1 VLVPALSILRDPTA
15 AAALLQ
21 PDRLRLLRELTEPDS
36 ASGLARRLQL
46 PRQRVNYHLRELER
60 QGLVELVAERRKGN
74 CVERVVRAS
83 AQGYVVSPEALGSL
97 GADPGRVADHKSAAY
112 LAALAARVIREL
124 GGLTERA
131 RREDKRL
138 ATFSLD
144 TEITFASPA
153 DRAAFAEELTRAV
166 AALVARY
173 HTTHAPAGRR
183 FRLIAGAYPA
193 AASKEVTP

>member
-1 VLVPALSILRDPTA
+1 VPSPALHILRDAKA

-21 PDRLRLLRELTEPDS
+21 PDRLRLLRELSEPDS
-36 ASGLARRLQL
+36 ASGLARRLEL

-60 QGLVELVAERRKGN
+60 QGLVELVGERRKGN
-74 CVERVVRAS
+74 CLERVVRAS
-83 AQGYVVSPEALGSL
+83 AAGYVVSPEALGAM

-124 GGLTERA
+124 GTLSQQADDEG
-131 RREDKRL
+131 KRL

-144 TEITFASPA
+144 TRITFASSA
-153 DRAAFAEELTRAV
+153 DRAAFAEELTNAV

-173 HTTHAPAGRR
+173 HTPGPPAARS
-183 FRLIAGAYPA
+183 FRLMVGAHPA
-193 AASKEVTP
+193 AAPKEVTP

>member
-1 VLVPALSILRDPTA
+1 M
-15 AAALLQ
+15 
-21 PDRLRLLRELTEPDS
+21 
-36 ASGLARRLQL
+36 
-46 PRQRVNYHLRELER
+46 
-60 QGLVELVAERRKGN
+60 
-74 CVERVVRAS
+74 RAS
-83 AQGYVVSPEALGSL
+83 AQGYVVSPEALGAL
-97 GADPGRVADHKSAAY
+97 GADPGRVADHTSAAY

-131 RREDKRL
+131 RQEDKRL

-153 DRAAFAEELTRAV
+153 HRAAFAEELTQAV

-173 HTTHAPAGRR
+173 HTAHAPAGRR